1 MTTGAAPLTTTR
13 SRGSCAPWTR
23 RRSSRRGGSAGATSR
38 QTQPTPT
45 ARGRPTDDD
54 RRLRKRRGPH
64 RREPEAADTPS
75 AVPATSQLHCLP
87 DARLPPA
94 VAPFDGSNGLGLGS
108 DGAFLASFNRVLRAA
123 IALSSVQRLLT
134 LCGSSPSCGRVTAV
148 GVARARRA
156 RICLTRLSTR
166 TWASC
171 ETCPA
176 VRARSVRL
184 SLRAMTAPPLPAL
197 DRVAANGGRCQR
209 RSASLLDALS
219 DRAVDAAPRSCA
231 RRAEARAQ
239 RRCPALA
246 GTISASEIASRRPC
260 ATAMAVAGGLVGV
273 VG

>member
-1 MTTGAAPLTTTR
+1 MTIADCGNVAAPTAENPKPPTHRQPSPQRLSSTACQTR
-13 SRGSCAPWTR
+13 ACRQPW
-23 RRSSRRGGSAGATSR
+23 RRSTAQTASASD
-38 QTQPTPT
+38 PT
-45 ARGRPTDDD
+45 A
-54 RRLRKRRGPH
+54 
-64 RREPEAADTPS
+64 PS
-75 AVPATSQLHCLP
+75 W
-87 DARLPPA
+87 
-94 VAPFDGSNGLGLGS
+94 
-108 DGAFLASFNRVLRAA
+108 ASFNRVLRAA

-231 RRAEARAQ
+231 RRAEARAR
-239 RRCPALA
+239 RRCPALTGRSVRPRSHRGARAPRRWPSPA
-246 GTISASEIASRRPC
+246 GSLALLAEL
-260 ATAMAVAGGLVGV
+260 GHGV
-273 VG
+273 VRDTGGASDPAITAASPHAPPARDQLSRPRPWPVHRGAVPLLA